1 MKLGEKILHLRKAK
15 GLSQEQLAAEIS
27 VSRQAISKWEL
38 GESMPDIENILHL
51 TKIFDVTSDYLL
63 NDTIDNP
70 TNNQR
75 ETEENLVFKML
86 KDELKDDSDK
96 LAFKSYQQK
105 NQQAKWSTSWLSI
118 LGLLIIGVFIC
129 VYYFLFR

>member
-1 MKLGEKILHLRKAK
+1 MKLGEKILQLRKAK

-38 GESMPDIENILHL
+38 GESMPDIENILQL

-70 TNNQR
+70 DSNQMK
-75 ETEENLVFKML
+75 TEENLVSKML
-86 KDELKDDSDK
+86 KAELKDDSDK
-96 LAFKSYQQK
+96 LALESYQQK
-105 NQQAKWSTSWLSI
+105 RQHAAWSTALVSI
-118 LGLLIIGVFIC
+118 LGIVFI
-129 VYYFLFR
+129 VLLLFIYYFVFR